1 MAPTSQLHNAYVSE
15 AVTVYY
21 KWHPLCGQSL
31 RVVRRT
37 RDRHGEHLF
46 CELSDRT
53 VCFLPRWMFSPEC
66 AQFSLGKP
74 AIALEALNELRDLL
88 TSLQKSSS
96 CDKGSVA
103 SLPQED
109 EHEINAE
116 VDQPATEP
124 RVARSCAGGA
134 SPGPTAGTRPRSSRV
149 ACERRSSK
157 RRHAKSNRR
166 SK

>member
-96 CDKGSVA
+96 CDKA
-103 SLPQED
+103 SAASRSQED
-109 EHEINAE
+109 EHEVKPE
-116 VDQPATEP
+116 VGELTTES
-124 RVARSCAGGA
+124 RVARSCARGA
-134 SPGPTAGTRPRSSRV
+134 SPGTTAGTRRSSRRV
-149 ACERRSSK
+149 ARERSGSKREHANFKRRSE
-157 RRHAKSNRR
+157 
-166 SK
+166 